1 MRSEGETV
9 LHLVCECSKLE
20 QGQYKARH
28 DNVGCKI
35 HRELCRKYNLEHA
48 NKWYEHQPQRM
59 LENSRHKLLW
69 DFNIQCDHE
78 IEHRRPDL
86 IIVDKEKKTAC
97 IIDIAVPGDNRVGT
111 KELEKILKYQ
121 DLKMELSRMLTL
133 NQVEVIPI
141 VVGSLGTVSK
151 RLEGFLEKIGTVIP
165 VEMLQKTVLLGTA
178 RIMRRVMDMKDI

>member
-1 MRSEGETV
+1 MQT
-9 LHLVCECSKLE
+9 
-20 QGQYKARH
+20 
-28 DNVGCKI
+28 N
-35 HRELCRKYNLEHA
+35 
-48 NKWYEHQPQRM
+48 EHQPQGV
-59 LENSRHKLLW
+59 LENSCHKLLW

-121 DLKMELSRMLTL
+121 DLKMELSRMWTL

-141 VVGSLGTVSK
+141 VVGALGTVSK

-165 VEMLQKTVLLGTA
+165 VEMLQKAALLQIA
-178 RIMRRVMDMKDI
+178 RIIQRVMDMKDI